1 MKIAILVINNI
12 TFIYVVAK
20 KDKTCTFFREIT
32 HINKTIFFVKL
43 QMNFDLP
50 QEDVMVTHLVLQ
62 FMSIASATYDYQ
74 RAVKPKGK
82 LST

>member
-1 MKIAILVINNI
+1 M
-12 TFIYVVAK
+12 
-20 KDKTCTFFREIT
+20 
-32 HINKTIFFVKL
+32 KL

-62 FMSIASATYDYQ
+62 FMSIDNATYDYQ

-82 LST
+82 LPS